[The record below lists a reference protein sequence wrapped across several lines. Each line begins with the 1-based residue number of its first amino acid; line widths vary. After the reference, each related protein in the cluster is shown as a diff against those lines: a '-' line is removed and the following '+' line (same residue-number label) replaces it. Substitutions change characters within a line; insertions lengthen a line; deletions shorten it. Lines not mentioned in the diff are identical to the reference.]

1 MVRPPWLD
9 AFKTRPFTKFVVLF
23 TTSTRDDRV
32 HPGHARK
39 MAARM
44 IEQGHATLYYEN
56 TEGGHAGAAD
66 NAQKADMMALEFAF
80 LWQQLSR
87 S

>member
-1 MVRPPWLD
+1 MTLPP
-9 AFKTRPFTKFVVLF
+9 VLF
-23 TTSTRDDRV
+23 ITSTRDDRV

-44 IEQGHATLYYEN
+44 LEQHHEVLYYEN
-56 TEGGHAGAAD
+56 IEGGHGAAAD

-80 LWQQLSR
+80 LWQRLGPGDSR
-87 S
+87 